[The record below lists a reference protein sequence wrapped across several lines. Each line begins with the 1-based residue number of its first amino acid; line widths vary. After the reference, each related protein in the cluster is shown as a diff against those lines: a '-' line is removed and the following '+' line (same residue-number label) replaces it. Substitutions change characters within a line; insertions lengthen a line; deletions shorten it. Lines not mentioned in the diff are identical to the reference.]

1 MTKKNFISVQ
11 PNKWHEIHQKLNR
24 FWEVELDKQ
33 TIPPPPALV
42 LSGWTMS
49 NDFDKEQ
56 QWKKT
61 INWAEKNGCLDLLQ
75 LNEDEKY
82 YVEELSSWRPFEYSN
97 WDESI
102 KERPPED
109 AMRIHFDCIQE
120 NWSTILSDEFS
131 NNTVPLGFS
140 GKKLR
145 RLVVKYKEGYLPP
158 WGSWTNHL
166 ANGSPSKFT
175 ELRKRVNQ
183 LIEPHMV
190 DHIDFVSASF
200 KPQD

>member
-1 MTKKNFISVQ
+1 MTKMNFISAQ
-11 PNKWHEIHQKLNR
+11 PNKWHEIHQKLSR
-24 FWEVELDKQ
+24 FWEIELDKQ

-61 INWAEKNGCLDLLQ
+61 IDWAEKNGCINLVQ

-109 AMRIHFDCIQE
+109 AIRIHFDCIKE

-183 LIEPHMV
+183 LIKPHMV
-190 DHIDFVSASF
+190 DHIDFVSASL
-200 KPQD
+200 KPKD

>member
-1 MTKKNFISVQ
+1 MTHSTFISAQ
-11 PNKWHEIHQKLNR
+11 PNRWHEIHQELIK
-24 FWEVELDKQ
+24 FWEVKLRKE

-49 NDFDKEQ
+49 NDYDKQQ
-56 QWKKT
+56 QWMKT
-61 INWAEKNGCLDLLQ
+61 IDWAEKNECLDLVQ
-75 LNEDEKY
+75 LNEDDKY

-97 WDESI
+97 WDETI
-102 KERPPED
+102 KERPTQD
-109 AMRIHFDCIQE
+109 AIQIHFDCIQK

-131 NNTVPLGFS
+131 KNTVPVRFS

-145 RLVVKYKEGYLPP
+145 RLLVKYKAGYLPP

-166 ANGSPSKFT
+166 ANGLPSKFT

-183 LIEPHMV
+183 LIEPHKV
-190 DHIDFVSASF
+190 DHIDFVPAST
-200 KPQD
+200 KSK